1 MTTPPPPGDQPY
13 DPNQPQPGQVPP
25 PPPGGGG
32 YTTPPQPGY
41 GQQPAG
47 YPPAGPPQQ
56 SGSNANVLGITSLVL
71 GIISIILS
79 FCCVGLILGPAAIV
93 TGFLG
98 MRKADEPGG
107 QVGGRGI
114 AMAGL
119 ICGAVGLIISLI
131 LTIIAV
137 AAGNWNWNY
146 STS

>member
-1 MTTPPPPGDQPY
+1 
-13 DPNQPQPGQVPP
+13 
-25 PPPGGGG
+25 
-32 YTTPPQPGY
+32 
-41 GQQPAG
+41 
-47 YPPAGPPQQ
+47 
-56 SGSNANVLGITSLVL
+56 VLGITSIV
-71 GIISIILS
+71 LS

-98 MRKADEPGG
+98 MKKADDPSN

-119 ICGAVGLIISLI
+119 ICGAIGLVISLI

-137 AAGNWNWNY
+137 AAGDWNWNY

>member
-1 MTTPPPPGDQPY
+1 MTTPPGDQPY
-13 DPNQPQPGQVPP
+13 DPNQPPPGQVPP

-32 YTTPPQPGY
+32 YTTPPQPGGY
-41 GQQPAG
+41 EQQPGG
-47 YPPAGPPQQ
+47 YPPPGPPAQG
-56 SGSNANVLGITSLVL
+56 GSNANVLGITALVL
-71 GIISIILS
+71 GILSIILS
-79 FCCVGLILGPAAIV
+79 FCCVGLVLGPAAIV

-137 AAGNWNWNY
+137 TAGNWNWNY